1 MTGMRAVGR
10 PELPPVRT
18 WWLAR
23 GERST
28 PDGDLWLTPAESE
41 RLTTL
46 RFRKRRTEYLLRRWV
61 GKQAVADRPRAWP
74 ADRARRPH
82 RGAQPARRRTRGVAS
97 TGRRR
102 PGTCR

>member
-61 GKQAVADRPRAWP
+61 GKQAVAAVLGLAGTSAPPRASRSP
-74 ADRARRPH
+74 TGPTAH
-82 RGAQPARRRTRGVAS
+82 RWRGW

-102 PGTCR
+102 PGACR